1 MIIAGIVLVLALG
14 IVVWGIGVYN
24 GLIRLRNA
32 KDEGWSGIDVQL
44 KRRHD
49 LVGNLVNTVKGYMAH
64 EKGILEEIAK
74 MRSMAQNATG
84 VMQAAQAE
92 GQLSQALGR
101 LFAVMENYPQLRA
114 NENVM
119 QLQNTLTALEDE
131 IQLARRY
138 YNGTVREYNTRT
150 EVFPASSI
158 ARQYGFQKADFFEL
172 DNVAE
177 REVPQVSFEK
187 NIYALQAAF
196 ILAESV
202 MTKADRRA

>member
-1 MIIAGIVLVLALG
+1 MIIAGIILVLALG
-14 IVVWGIGVYN
+14 ILFWGIGVYN
-24 GLIRLRNA
+24 GLIRLRNT
-32 KDEGWSGIDVQL
+32 KDEGWSGIDIQL

-49 LVGNLVNTVKGYMAH
+49 LVGNLVSTVKGYMAH
-64 EKGILEEIAK
+64 EKDVLEEIAR
-74 MRSMAQNATG
+74 MRAMAQNASG
-84 VMQAAQAE
+84 VAQASQAE

-150 EVFPASSI
+150 EVFPASII
-158 ARQYGFQKADFFEL
+158 ARQYGFTKAEFFEL
-172 DNVAE
+172 DSVAE
-177 REVPQVSFEK
+177 REVPQVSF
-187 NIYALQAAF
+187 
-196 ILAESV
+196 
-202 MTKADRRA
+202 

>member
-1 MIIAGIVLVLALG
+1 MIIAGMVLVLALG
-14 IVVWGIGVYN
+14 ILVWGIGVYN
-24 GLIRLRNA
+24 GLIRLRNT

-64 EKGILEEIAK
+64 EKDVLEEIAK
-74 MRSMAQNATG
+74 MRSVAQNAAG
-84 VMQAAQAE
+84 VAQAAQAE

-119 QLQNTLTALEDE
+119 QLQNTLTSLEDE

-150 EVFPASSI
+150 EVFPASII
-158 ARQYGFQKADFFEL
+158 ARQYGFQKAEFFEL

-177 REVPQVSFEK
+177 REVPQVSF
-187 NIYALQAAF
+187 
-196 ILAESV
+196 
-202 MTKADRRA
+202 

>member
-14 IVVWGIGVYN
+14 ILVWGIGVYN
-24 GLIRLRNA
+24 GLIRLRNT

-64 EKGILEEIAK
+64 EKEVLEEIAK
-74 MRSMAQNATG
+74 MRAVAQNASG
-84 VMQAAQAE
+84 VAQAAQAE

-150 EVFPASSI
+150 EVFPSSII
-158 ARQYGFQKADFFEL
+158 ARQYGFQKAEFFEL

-177 REVPQVSFEK
+177 REVPQVSF
-187 NIYALQAAF
+187 
-196 ILAESV
+196 
-202 MTKADRRA
+202 

>member
-1 MIIAGIVLVLALG
+1 MIIAGIVLALALA

-24 GLIRLRNA
+24 GLIRLRNM

-64 EKGILEEIAK
+64 EKDVLEEIAK
-74 MRSMAQNATG
+74 MRSVAQNAAG
-84 VMQAAQAE
+84 VAQAAQAE

-119 QLQNTLTALEDE
+119 QLQNTLTSLEDE

-150 EVFPASSI
+150 EVFPASI
-158 ARQYGFQKADFFEL
+158 VARQYGFQKAEFFEL
-172 DNVAE
+172 DSVAE
-177 REVPQVSFEK
+177 REVPQVSF
-187 NIYALQAAF
+187 
-196 ILAESV
+196 
-202 MTKADRRA
+202 

>member
-24 GLIRLRNA
+24 GLIRLRNS

-84 VMQAAQAE
+84 VVQAAQAE

-150 EVFPASSI
+150 EVFPASII

-177 REVPQVSFEK
+177 REVPQVSF
-187 NIYALQAAF
+187 
-196 ILAESV
+196 
-202 MTKADRRA
+202 

>member
-1 MIIAGIVLVLALG
+1 MIIAGMVLVLALG
-14 IVVWGIGVYN
+14 ILVWGIGVYN
-24 GLIRLRNA
+24 GLIRLRNT

-49 LVGNLVNTVKGYMAH
+49 LVGNLVNTVKGAMAH
-64 EKGILEEIAK
+64 EKGVLEEIAK
-74 MRSMAQNATG
+74 MRSVAQNASG
-84 VMQAAQAE
+84 VAQAAQAE

-119 QLQNTLTALEDE
+119 QLQNTLTSLEDE

-150 EVFPASSI
+150 EVFPASII
-158 ARQYGFQKADFFEL
+158 ARQYGFQKAEFFEL

-177 REVPQVSFEK
+177 REVPQV
-187 NIYALQAAF
+187 AF
-196 ILAESV
+196 
-202 MTKADRRA
+202 

>member
-24 GLIRLRNA
+24 GLIRLRNT

-64 EKGILEEIAK
+64 EKDVLEEIAK
-74 MRSMAQNATG
+74 MRSMAQNAAG
-84 VMQAAQAE
+84 VAQAAQAE
-92 GQLSQALGR
+92 GMLSQALGR

-131 IQLARRY
+131 IQIARRY

-150 EVFPASSI
+150 EVFPASII

-177 REVPQVSFEK
+177 REVPQVSF
-187 NIYALQAAF
+187 
-196 ILAESV
+196 
-202 MTKADRRA
+202 

>member
-1 MIIAGIVLVLALG
+1 MIIAGIVLVLALV

-24 GLIRLRNA
+24 GLIRLRNT

-64 EKGILEEIAK
+64 EKDVLEEIAK

-84 VMQAAQAE
+84 AVQAAQAE
-92 GQLSQALGR
+92 GMLSQALGR

-119 QLQNTLTALEDE
+119 HLQNTLTSLEDE

-138 YNGTVREYNTRT
+138 YNGTVREFNTRI
-150 EVFPASSI
+150 EVFPASI
-158 ARQYGFQKADFFEL
+158 VARQFGFTKADFFEL
-172 DNVAE
+172 DNVSD
-177 REVPQVSFEK
+177 REVPQVQF
-187 NIYALQAAF
+187 
-196 ILAESV
+196 
-202 MTKADRRA
+202 

>member
-1 MIIAGIVLVLALG
+1 MIIAAIVCALVLVVAL
-14 IVVWGIGVYN
+14 WGIGVYN
-24 GLIRLRNA
+24 GLIRLRNM

-64 EKGILEEIAK
+64 EKSVLEEIAK
-74 MRSMAQNATG
+74 MRAMAQNANG
-84 VMQAAQAE
+84 VAQVAQLE

-150 EVFPASSI
+150 EVFPASII
-158 ARQYGFQKADFFEL
+158 ARQYGFTKAEFFEL
-172 DNVAE
+172 ENVAE
-177 REVPQVSFEK
+177 REVPQVSF
-187 NIYALQAAF
+187 
-196 ILAESV
+196 
-202 MTKADRRA
+202 

>member
-1 MIIAGIVLVLALG
+1 MIIAGIVLALALL

-24 GLIRLRNA
+24 GLIRLRNM

-64 EKGILEEIAK
+64 EKDVLEEIAK
-74 MRSMAQNATG
+74 MRSVAQNAAG
-84 VMQAAQAE
+84 VAQAAQAE

-119 QLQNTLTALEDE
+119 QLQNTLTSLEDE

-150 EVFPASSI
+150 EVFPASII
-158 ARQYGFQKADFFEL
+158 ARQYGFQKAEFFEL
-172 DNVAE
+172 DSVAE
-177 REVPQVSFEK
+177 REVPQVSF
-187 NIYALQAAF
+187 
-196 ILAESV
+196 
-202 MTKADRRA
+202 

>member
-1 MIIAGIVLVLALG
+1 MIIAGIVLALVL
-14 IVVWGIGVYN
+14 VVVFWGIGVYN
-24 GLIRLRNA
+24 GLIRLRNM

-64 EKGILEEIAK
+64 EKDVLEEIAR
-74 MRSMAQNATG
+74 MRSVAQNASG
-84 VMQAAQAE
+84 VAQAAQAE
-92 GQLSQALGR
+92 GMLSQALGR

-119 QLQNTLTALEDE
+119 QLQNTLTSLEDE

-150 EVFPASSI
+150 EVFPASII
-158 ARQYGFQKADFFEL
+158 ARQYGFQKAEFFEL

-177 REVPQVSFEK
+177 REVPQVSF
-187 NIYALQAAF
+187 
-196 ILAESV
+196 
-202 MTKADRRA
+202 

>member
-1 MIIAGIVLVLALG
+1 MIIAGIVLALALV

-24 GLIRLRNA
+24 GLIRLRNM

-64 EKGILEEIAK
+64 EKDVLEEIAK
-74 MRSMAQNATG
+74 MRSVAQNAAG
-84 VMQAAQAE
+84 VAQAAQAE

-119 QLQNTLTALEDE
+119 QLQNTLTSLEDE

-138 YNGTVREYNTRT
+138 YNGSVREYNTRT
-150 EVFPASSI
+150 EVFPASII
-158 ARQYGFQKADFFEL
+158 ARQYGFQKAEFFEL
-172 DNVAE
+172 DSVAE
-177 REVPQVSFEK
+177 REVPQVSF
-187 NIYALQAAF
+187 
-196 ILAESV
+196 
-202 MTKADRRA
+202 

>member
-1 MIIAGIVLVLALG
+1 MIIAGIVLAVALV
-14 IVVWGIGVYN
+14 IAVWGIGVYN
-24 GLIRLRNA
+24 GLIRLRNL

-64 EKGILEEIAK
+64 EKDVLEEIAK
-74 MRSMAQNATG
+74 MRSMAQNAAG
-84 VMQAAQAE
+84 VAQAAQAE
-92 GQLSQALGR
+92 GMLSQALGR

-131 IQLARRY
+131 IQIARRY
-138 YNGTVREYNTRT
+138 YNGTVREYKTRT
-150 EVFPASSI
+150 EVFPASII

-177 REVPQVSFEK
+177 REVPQVSF
-187 NIYALQAAF
+187 
-196 ILAESV
+196 
-202 MTKADRRA
+202 

>member
-1 MIIAGIVLVLALG
+1 MIIAGIVLALALV

-24 GLIRLRNA
+24 GLIRLRNM

-64 EKGILEEIAK
+64 EKDVLEEIAK
-74 MRSMAQNATG
+74 MRSVAQNAAG
-84 VMQAAQAE
+84 VAQAAQAE

-119 QLQNTLTALEDE
+119 QLQNTLTSLEDE

-150 EVFPASSI
+150 EVFPASII
-158 ARQYGFQKADFFEL
+158 ARQYGFQKAEFFEL
-172 DNVAE
+172 DSVAE
-177 REVPQVSFEK
+177 REVPQVSF
-187 NIYALQAAF
+187 
-196 ILAESV
+196 
-202 MTKADRRA
+202 

>member
-1 MIIAGIVLVLALG
+1 MSGKSGGKGSIMIAFGIIAAVVLVLGLVLVG
-14 IVVWGIGVYN
+14 MYN
-24 GLIRLRNA
+24 GMIRGRNMA
-32 KDEGWSGIDVQL
+32 EEAWSGIDVQL

-64 EKGILEEIAK
+64 EKEVLEEIAK
-74 MRSMAQNATG
+74 MRSVAQNAAG
-84 VMQAAQAE
+84 VAQAAQAE

-119 QLQNTLTALEDE
+119 QHQNTLTSLEDE

-138 YNGTVREYNTRT
+138 YNGSVREYNTRT
-150 EVFPASSI
+150 EVFPASI
-158 ARQYGFQKADFFEL
+158 VARQYGFQKAEFFEL

-177 REVPQVSFEK
+177 REVPQVSF
-187 NIYALQAAF
+187 
-196 ILAESV
+196 
-202 MTKADRRA
+202 

>member
-1 MIIAGIVLVLALG
+1 MIIAGIVLALALV

-24 GLIRLRNA
+24 GLIRLRNM

-64 EKGILEEIAK
+64 EKDVLEEIAK
-74 MRSMAQNATG
+74 MRSVAQNAAG
-84 VMQAAQAE
+84 VAQAAQAE

-119 QLQNTLTALEDE
+119 QLQNTLTSLEDE

-150 EVFPASSI
+150 EVFPASII
-158 ARQYGFQKADFFEL
+158 ARQYGFQKAEFFEL
-172 DNVAE
+172 DSVAE
-177 REVPQVSFEK
+177 REVPKVSF
-187 NIYALQAAF
+187 
-196 ILAESV
+196 
-202 MTKADRRA
+202 

>member
-1 MIIAGIVLVLALG
+1 MIIAGIVLALVL
-14 IVVWGIGVYN
+14 VVVFWGIGVYN
-24 GLIRLRNA
+24 GLIRLRNM

-64 EKGILEEIAK
+64 EKEVLEEIAK
-74 MRSMAQNATG
+74 MRSVAQNASG
-84 VMQAAQAE
+84 VAQAAQAE

-119 QLQNTLTALEDE
+119 QLQNTLTSLEDE

-150 EVFPASSI
+150 EVFPASII
-158 ARQYGFQKADFFEL
+158 ARQYGFQKAEFFEL

-177 REVPQVSFEK
+177 REVPQVSF
-187 NIYALQAAF
+187 
-196 ILAESV
+196 
-202 MTKADRRA
+202 

>member
-1 MIIAGIVLVLALG
+1 MIIAAIVCALVLVVAL
-14 IVVWGIGVYN
+14 WGIGVYN
-24 GLIRLRNA
+24 GLIRLRNM

-64 EKGILEEIAK
+64 EKSVLEEIAK
-74 MRSMAQNATG
+74 MRAMAQNANG
-84 VMQAAQAE
+84 VAQVAQLE

-150 EVFPASSI
+150 EVFPSSII
-158 ARQYGFQKADFFEL
+158 ARQYGFTKAEFFEL

-177 REVPQVSFEK
+177 REVPQVSF
-187 NIYALQAAF
+187 
-196 ILAESV
+196 
-202 MTKADRRA
+202 